1 MGLFDLFSDLESE
14 DQPDWRQSVD
24 ECLGGDEVACEW
36 VHVTAQALPANLIGT
51 GKRLSPEGYETAAT
65 RLGVPV
71 ASIKA
76 VCAVEALGSGF
87 LKSGRLKI
95 LYEAHKFS
103 AATGRKYDQS
113 NPNISAKSWNK
124 ALYGAGGEHQYVRME
139 QARKLNE
146 TAALASV
153 SWGMFQILG
162 SNYAAAGFPS
172 VHAFVFDQLQ
182 GEDNQLMAFCSFVK
196 SSPAM
201 HKALIRKDWATFARL
216 YNGPGYKANAYDT
229 KLAAAFK
236 KYGGK

>member
-1 MGLFDLFSDLESE
+1 M
-14 DQPDWRQSVD
+14 
-24 ECLGGDEVACEW
+24 
-36 VHVTAQALPANLIGT
+36 
-51 GKRLSPEGYETAAT
+51 
-65 RLGVPV
+65 

-87 LKSGRLKI
+87 LNSGRLKI

-103 AATGRKYDQS
+103 AATGRKYDKTH
-113 NPNISAKSWNK
+113 PNVSSKSWNK
-124 ALYGAGGEHQYVRME
+124 ALYGAGGEHQYTRLK
-139 QARKLNE
+139 QAMALNE
-146 TAALASV
+146 TAALASA

-172 VHAFVFDQLQ
+172 VHAFVYDQLQ
-182 GEDNQLMAFCSFVK
+182 GEDNQLLAFCSFVK
-196 SSPAM
+196 ANSTM
-201 HKALIRKDWATFARL
+201 HKALVKRDWATFARL

>member
-1 MGLFDLFSDLESE
+1 MGLFDIFTSFESD

-24 ECLGGDEVACEW
+24 ECLSGDEVACEW
-36 VHVTAQALPANLIGT
+36 VEVTAAALPRNLVGSGT
-51 GKRLSPEGYETAAT
+51 RLSAAGYETAAT

-76 VCAVEALGSGF
+76 VCAVEALGSGY

-103 AATGRKYDQS
+103 AATGRKYDKS
-113 NPNISAKSWNK
+113 HPNLSSKSWNK
-124 ALYGAGGEHQYVRME
+124 ALYGAGGEHQYTRLK
-139 QARKLNE
+139 QAMALNE
-146 TAALASV
+146 TAALASA

-172 VHAFVFDQLQ
+172 VHAFVYDQLQ
-182 GEDNQLMAFCSFVK
+182 GEDNQLMAFCAFVK
-196 SSPAM
+196 ANPAM
-201 HKALIRKDWATFARL
+201 HKALIKKEWATFARL
-216 YNGPGYKANAYDT
+216 YNGPGYKANSYDT